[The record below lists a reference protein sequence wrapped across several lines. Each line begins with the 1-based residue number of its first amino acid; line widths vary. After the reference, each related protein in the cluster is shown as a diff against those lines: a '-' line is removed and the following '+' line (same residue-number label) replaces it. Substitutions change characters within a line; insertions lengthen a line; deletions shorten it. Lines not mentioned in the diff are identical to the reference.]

1 MVALDLARIGRM
13 RKLLIVDDH
22 EVVRDGLKK
31 ILNDEPADYIFGEA
45 STPHEALKLAVEEDW
60 DLVVLDLT
68 LGSSSGL
75 EVLKELKQIRPQLP
89 VLVLTMHT
97 EEQYARRAFKAGAA
111 AYVTKDSPRAE
122 LLRATKK
129 VIDGGKYVSA
139 DLAVKLVIELGTD
152 TEREPHQNLSDRE
165 YEVFCLIASG
175 KTVGEIA
182 EILSLSG
189 RTISTYRARILEKMG
204 MKSNAQLIYYAIQN
218 KLVS

>member
-1 MVALDLARIGRM
+1 M
-13 RKLLIVDDH
+13 RKLLIIEDH
-22 EVVRDGLKK
+22 EVVRDGLKR
-31 ILNDEPADYIFGEA
+31 ILDEEPGDYIFGEA
-45 STPHEALKLAVEEDW
+45 SMPDEGLKLAAEEDW

-75 EVLKELKQIRPQLP
+75 DVLKDLKQLHPQLP
-89 VLVLTMHT
+89 VLILTMHA
-97 EEQYARRAFKAGAA
+97 EEQYARRAFRAGAA

-122 LLRATKK
+122 LVRAINK
-129 VIDGGKYVSA
+129 VMEGGKYVSA

-152 TEREPHQNLSDRE
+152 AERELHESLSDRE

-182 EILSLSG
+182 EILSLSD
-189 RTISTYRARILEKMG
+189 RTISTYRSRILEKME

-218 KLVS
+218 RLV